1 LPNFEYKAIDSNG
14 KEKSG
19 IVEADDNQDAISKV
33 KDKGL
38 YPTEINQTEEET
50 KKPSKATSTSEEKT
64 KSKKKKSKKKR
75 SLNQEIRIPFL
86 GIGTVGLQDTAV
98 FTRQLATMINAGL
111 PLVRSLNV
119 LQEQLN
125 AGPLKNIVASLSEEV
140 TTGGSLSEA
149 LTKYPKVFSP
159 LYINMVKAG
168 EAGGVLEI
176 VLERLSTFMEKNL
189 ELGRKI
195 KAALTYPALVVLF
208 AGGVLLFLTVYL
220 IPQFMGI
227 FETLDV
233 GKLPTITAV
242 TMSISNFFQNQWY
255 IGIGA
260 LIGLFVFYKAL
271 LKNEKAKYLIDK
283 GKLRLP
289 IAGDLL
295 RKIEVTRFSRTLGTL
310 ISSGVPILQAL
321 RITEGVVNNKV
332 ISDAIGKVHNS
343 IREGESIASPLKASG
358 VFPLMVVNM
367 VDVGEETGSLDEMFV
382 KVADIYDSEVDTTVD
397 SLTSII
403 EPVLIITMG
412 LIVGFIVVSMFL
424 PLIKLMTSIGMRA

>member
-1 LPNFEYKAIDSNG
+1 
-14 KEKSG
+14 
-19 IVEADDNQDAISKV
+19 
-33 KDKGL
+33 
-38 YPTEINQTEEET
+38 
-50 KKPSKATSTSEEKT
+50 
-64 KSKKKKSKKKR
+64 
-75 SLNQEIRIPFL
+75 
-86 GIGTVGLQDTAV
+86 
-98 FTRQLATMINAGL
+98 
-111 PLVRSLNV
+111 
-119 LQEQLN
+119 
-125 AGPLKNIVASLSEEV
+125 V